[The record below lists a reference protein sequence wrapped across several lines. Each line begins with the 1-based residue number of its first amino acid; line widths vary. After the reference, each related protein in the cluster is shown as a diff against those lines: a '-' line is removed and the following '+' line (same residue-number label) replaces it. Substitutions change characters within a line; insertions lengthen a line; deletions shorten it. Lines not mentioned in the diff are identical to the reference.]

1 MDKILEKI
9 THLESLL
16 ENSKPMRNYEE
27 IANLVINI
35 RTSLINL
42 TPIVEEPVV
51 VEPIVEPTVEVIEEP
66 VVEEPTTEEVV
77 APKKT
82 TTRKK

>member
-27 IANLVINI
+27 IANLVTNI
-35 RTSLINL
+35 KTSLINL
-42 TPIVEEPVV
+42 TPTVEEPVV
-51 VEPIVEPTVEVIEEP
+51 VEPIVEVVEEP
-66 VVEEPTTEEVV
+66 VVEEPIVEVV
-77 APKKT
+77 VPK